1 MSQMSQE
8 QLTAVF
14 FVVVFFLGCFFFVL
28 FFAYNP
34 YIAHIQLHTENEL
47 IYHEDIQFITQTLPK
62 SELAHERYIVD
73 R

>member
-14 FVVVFFLGCFFFVL
+14 FVVVFFFGVFFFVL